1 MEYIEIK
8 EQIKQ
13 KLPVA
18 RDLGDSENLLELGLS
33 SLTIMR
39 LVNQWRKQGVKV
51 SFGSLMENPTLEGW
65 WALIQRSMKKKAGK
79 KRAQESK
86 ITPEKDMKQPF
97 PLTDVQYAYWVG
109 RDEEQALGGIDC
121 HAYLEFDGG
130 NIDPERLEK
139 EARDLEQEITHLIDS
154 ADNGRIMKEGI
165 QTVILGRP
173 NAGKSSLLNA
183 MLGEERAIVT
193 EVAGTTRDVLEES
206 ISLNG
211 LTLNMIDTAGIRE
224 TEDVV
229 ERIGVE
235 RAKEKAQQADLILYV
250 ADSSQELDE
259 NDREILHSLGGKKAV
274 LILNKSDLPPIVTAE
289 NLKKITGEQYPVLSV
304 SARKGNGIELL
315 EQTIR
320 ELFYRGELSFN
331 DEVYITNARQKADL
345 VNARESV
352 LKVLESISL
361 GLPEDF
367 YSIDL
372 MSAYEALGA
381 ILGESVGEDL
391 VNEIFSRFC
400 MGK

>member
-139 EARDLEQEITHLIDS
+139 AWNVLQYHHPMLRACFLDDGTQ
-154 ADNGRIMKEGI
+154 K
-165 QTVILGRP
+165 ILDKP
-173 NAGKSSLLNA
+173 YC
-183 MLGEERAIVT
+183 
-193 EVAGTTRDVLEES
+193 
-206 ISLNG
+206 
-211 LTLNMIDTAGIRE
+211 
-224 TEDVV
+224 
-229 ERIGVE
+229 
-235 RAKEKAQQADLILYV
+235 EK
-250 ADSSQELDE
+250 
-259 NDREILHSLGGKKAV
+259 
-274 LILNKSDLPPIVTAE
+274 NKGS
-289 NLKKITGEQYPVLSV
+289 
-304 SARKGNGIELL
+304 
-315 EQTIR
+315 
-320 ELFYRGELSFN
+320 
-331 DEVYITNARQKADL
+331 
-345 VNARESV
+345 
-352 LKVLESISL
+352 
-361 GLPEDF
+361 
-367 YSIDL
+367 
-372 MSAYEALGA
+372 
-381 ILGESVGEDL
+381 
-391 VNEIFSRFC
+391 
-400 MGK
+400 

>member
-8 EQIKQ
+8 EQVKQ

-139 EARDLEQEITHLIDS
+139 AWNLSLIH
-154 ADNGRIMKEGI
+154 I
-165 QTVILGRP
+165 
-173 NAGKSSLLNA
+173 
-183 MLGEERAIVT
+183 
-193 EVAGTTRDVLEES
+193 
-206 ISLNG
+206 
-211 LTLNMIDTAGIRE
+211 
-224 TEDVV
+224 
-229 ERIGVE
+229 
-235 RAKEKAQQADLILYV
+235 
-250 ADSSQELDE
+250 
-259 NDREILHSLGGKKAV
+259 
-274 LILNKSDLPPIVTAE
+274 
-289 NLKKITGEQYPVLSV
+289 
-304 SARKGNGIELL
+304 
-315 EQTIR
+315 
-320 ELFYRGELSFN
+320 
-331 DEVYITNARQKADL
+331 
-345 VNARESV
+345 
-352 LKVLESISL
+352 
-361 GLPEDF
+361 
-367 YSIDL
+367 
-372 MSAYEALGA
+372 
-381 ILGESVGEDL
+381 
-391 VNEIFSRFC
+391 
-400 MGK
+400 